1 MARISQPYT
10 KRHTCGRNILSMI
23 KFQLLE
29 IIIELTSLSI
39 SPGTLL
45 MKKEQKMSKQAEMM
59 DFD

>member
-1 MARISQPYT
+1 
-10 KRHTCGRNILSMI
+10 MI

-59 DFD
+59 DFDWKISSLLRSSS